1 MAKIKKAGVKSYTDA
16 RGNNGT
22 ATQDM
27 SETDNQTA
35 ISQPTSRPSSR
46 RETLDNH
53 FNVVELYSSAP
64 VNTVKQA
71 LTRYNLTYNDQ
82 HQFLACNSCKIGI
95 SPQSNA
101 LSTHLRTHD
110 FGIRY
115 KSLTLDAKFLLRH
128 VQLDPVPEVCASL
141 VGSKPL
147 DCLGEIS
154 PGYKCAGCTF
164 STVGPAILAAH
175 VKAQHLSP
183 DDIYRIDEWI
193 VEGEIQMAFPPKKY
207 VWVVRGKK
215 TKSSPAS
222 VQVQPNAVLS
232 QPKALKVSPK
242 KSKKAE
248 VIVKKKVVV
257 DSESE
262 DPVPKR
268 MTIRMTQ
275 TPQLSPTKSPRKKTK
290 KRVFS
295 DALDDEV
302 FDGSPQNTSS
312 GRFVHKPDRLLDTV
326 VFKGTSPKHV
336 KIEQFSNYKS
346 QETPVKPVHQEHP
359 VKHAAQKDV
368 PITKSNPPVK
378 PKKNSPTKPIQKEN
392 QFYSVENKLVKQ
404 TKLYMVLNAADDAE
418 AVIFPI
424 DLEVHGRP
432 LSPKETTHLDR
443 LTLFFASALG
453 ARKKEDACAKYIGVK
468 EKDGFEF
475 AMTVELVD
483 WPLKLFYD
491 FKYATTTLQPMD
503 KFKCIVHVS

>member
-1 MAKIKKAGVKSYTDA
+1 MARIKKAGVKSYTDA
-16 RGNNGT
+16 RGNNET

-27 SETDNQTA
+27 SETDNQTT

-53 FNVVELYSSAP
+53 FNVVQLYSSAP
-64 VNTVKQA
+64 VNTVKHA
-71 LTRYNLTYNDQ
+71 LTRYNLTYDDQ

-101 LSTHLRTHD
+101 LTTHLRTHD
-110 FGIRY
+110 FGKKY
-115 KSLTLDAKFLLRH
+115 KSMTLDAKFLLQH

-141 VGSKPL
+141 AGSKPL

-164 STVGPAILAAH
+164 STVGPAILASH
-175 VKAQHLSP
+175 VKAHHLGP
-183 DDIYRIDEWI
+183 HDIYRIDEWI

-222 VQVQPNAVLS
+222 VQVQP
-232 QPKALKVSPK
+232 KALKESPK

-262 DPVPKR
+262 DPAPKSK
-268 MTIRMTQ
+268 TIRMTQ
-275 TPQLSPTKSPRKKTK
+275 TPQLSPTTSPRKKTK

-295 DALDDEV
+295 DTSEV
-302 FDGSPQNTSS
+302 FDVFPQSTSS
-312 GRFVHKPDRLLDTV
+312 GRFVNKPDRLLDTV
-326 VFKGTSPKHV
+326 VLKSTSPKRV
-336 KIEQFSNYKS
+336 KIDQFSKSKS
-346 QETPVKPVHQEHP
+346 QESPVKPVHSTKPVHQE
-359 VKHAAQKDV
+359 QKDV
-368 PITKSNPPVK
+368 PITKSSPPVK
-378 PKKNSPTKPIQKEN
+378 SKKNSPTKSIQKET
-392 QFYSVENKLVKQ
+392 QFRSVENKLVKQ

-468 EKDGFEF
+468 DKDGFEF
-475 AMTVELVD
+475 VMTVELVD

-491 FKYATTTLQPMD
+491 FKYAATPLQPMD